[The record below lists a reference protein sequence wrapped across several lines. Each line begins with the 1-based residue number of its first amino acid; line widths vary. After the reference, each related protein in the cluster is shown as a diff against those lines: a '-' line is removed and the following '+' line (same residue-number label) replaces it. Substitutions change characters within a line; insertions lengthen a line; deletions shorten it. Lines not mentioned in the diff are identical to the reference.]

1 MYIYVSCLEG
11 NKHLHPDSHSFHP
24 RPAEQWLHHVASLE
38 EKSPFF
44 KMLPEKVQDWY
55 FEEPLGGYWRR
66 KRGVADGIGM
76 DMDGWPLS
84 LMFLF
89 DPENDD

>member
-1 MYIYVSCLEG
+1 V
-11 NKHLHPDSHSFHP
+11 
-24 RPAEQWLHHVASLE
+24 VASLE

-66 KRGVADGIGM
+66 KRGVLTGL
-76 DMDGWPLS
+76 GWMAPLIYV
-84 LMFLF
+84 FF